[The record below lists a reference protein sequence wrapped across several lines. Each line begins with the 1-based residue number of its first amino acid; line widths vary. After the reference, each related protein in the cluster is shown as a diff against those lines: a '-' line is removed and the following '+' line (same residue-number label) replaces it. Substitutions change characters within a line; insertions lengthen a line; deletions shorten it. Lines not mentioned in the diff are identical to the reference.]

1 LVVSALAHLTRITGS
16 AVIDEHA
23 LLARIEALLVGG
35 LPTAWKTRA
44 YTSDEVNAVT
54 ARLQSLAPD
63 DLESRLVVAGFTE
76 TPYVAPDDTDGIEQA
91 CATCM
96 YFERHRGWCNLAE
109 LMLPVKPEWSCIL
122 WRI

>member
-1 LVVSALAHLTRITGS
+1 M
-16 AVIDEHA
+16 DEPA
-23 LLARIEALLVGG
+23 LLAQIAALRRGG
-35 LPTAWKTRA
+35 LATEWKTRA
-44 YTSDEVNAVT
+44 YTSEEVNEVT
-54 ARLQSLAPD
+54 ARLQALASS
-63 DLESRLVVAGFTE
+63 DLLGRLVVAGFTE
-76 TPYVAPDDTDGIEQA
+76 TAYVAPEDADGIEQS